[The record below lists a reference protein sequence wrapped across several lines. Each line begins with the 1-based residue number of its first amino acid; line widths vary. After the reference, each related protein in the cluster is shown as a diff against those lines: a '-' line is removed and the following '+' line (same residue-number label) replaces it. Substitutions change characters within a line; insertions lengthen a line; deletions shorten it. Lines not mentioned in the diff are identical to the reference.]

1 MISYIRSRFDFLS
14 AFCITAFFYLLVSIV
29 ATRYMY
35 KKTKKFRT
43 QILSHKNDN
52 PLLLFMLVITI
63 CLSVTTI
70 YTMPDS
76 PPGPPKPDNMK
87 KVTD

>member
-14 AFCITAFFYLLVSIV
+14 AFCVVAFLYLLVSIV

-43 QILSHKNDN
+43 KFLSHKNDN
-52 PLLLFMLVITI
+52 PLFLLMLLITGI
-63 CLSVTTI
+63 LTILTI
-70 YTMPDS
+70 YTMPSS
-76 PPGPPKPDNMK
+76 PPGPPTPKEQ
-87 KVTD
+87 TI